1 MPDCACV
8 RAVNKA
14 MMQTCL
20 DSGCR
25 YLIERW
31 DDVLGARPGAREQNV
46 ERRCLG
52 EVSDTKY
59 GGKGSA
65 GLHDQPSKLW
75 KNPYTS
81 KVSGTY
87 FTCSSGSH

>member
-1 MPDCACV
+1 MPDCVFV

-31 DDVLGARPGAREQNV
+31 DDVLGVRPGAKRTKCPEAMP
-46 ERRCLG
+46 RRSFRY
-52 EVSDTKY
+52 EVRRK
-59 GGKGSA
+59 GGRPA
-65 GLHDQPSKLW
+65 YMINFPQL
-75 KNPYTS
+75 
-81 KVSGTY
+81 
-87 FTCSSGSH
+87 